1 MMFTW
6 PIRIYYEDTDAG
18 GVVYHSQYLN
28 FLERA
33 RTEWLR
39 SLGLEQTTLKRDQ
52 GVIFVVHQLNMDY
65 KKPAFFNDVL
75 EIQSFATKIA
85 FASVEFE
92 QKIYRDQTQLISA
105 IVKVACVNA
114 VHFNPVAIPM
124 EIKAKMHA
132 LI

>member
-1 MMFTW
+1 MFTW

-39 SLGLEQTTLKRDQ
+39 SLGLEQTSLRSEL
-52 GVIFVVHQLNMDY
+52 GVLFVVHRLKVDY
-65 KKPAFFNDVL
+65 KKPAKFNDAL
-75 EIQSFATKIA
+75 EIESIITTLS

-92 QKIYRDQTQLISA
+92 QKIFRDQTLLINA
-105 IVKVACVNA
+105 TVKVACVDAINL
-114 VHFNPVAIPM
+114 NPVTIPIT
-124 EIKAKMHA
+124 IKDKMRA
-132 LI
+132 LM

>member
-1 MMFTW
+1 MFTW

-39 SLGLEQTTLKRDQ
+39 SLGLEQTSLRSEL
-52 GVIFVVHQLNMDY
+52 GVLFVVHRLRVDY
-65 KKPAFFNDVL
+65 KKSAKFNDAL
-75 EIQSFATKIA
+75 EIKSIITTLS

-92 QKIYRDQTQLISA
+92 QKIYRGQTLLINA
-105 IVKVACVNA
+105 TVKVACVDAINL
-114 VHFNPVAIPM
+114 NPVAIPIT
-124 EIKAKMHA
+124 IKDKMRA
-132 LI
+132 LM